1 MLEVGSLL
9 DGKYKILNEIGHGG
23 MSVVYL
29 ALNERA
35 NKTWAIKEVRKDGG
49 NDTTVVSQGLVAET
63 EMLKKLNHPN
73 LPSIIDVIDK
83 DDSFIIVMDYIEG
96 NSLQHLLDVEGA
108 QHPENVVEWAKQ
120 LCDVLGYLHS
130 RRPPIIYRDMKPA
143 NVMLR
148 PSGDV
153 TLIDFGTAREY
164 KDTRNEDT
172 TWLGT
177 RGYAAPE
184 QFGGRGQTD
193 GRTDIYNLGATMY
206 HLVTGY
212 SPADTNFVIHPI
224 GNFLPHL
231 KGSGLE
237 KIIIKCCQPDPV
249 NRYQNCAELMYALQ
263 NVHKE
268 DDKEKARRKRSLY
281 GFLACIGVSLLAL
294 LAGIGFRVAYSNT
307 RGEMYDRFISN
318 SASVTEFTQKAE
330 YYKAAMDL
338 NPGRPEAYQNMIDD
352 VETLAEITSADYN
365 EIVDSIH
372 SREGDP
378 SHRKFNIDI
387 LKEQDTETYADF
399 NLRFGSLIFLNYPS
413 GKGNAK
419 EFLGS
424 AVESG
429 GLSGQ
434 KLGEAQLLLELA
446 EAYQKRIKSDSEIKR
461 GQIKGN
467 SDYREYWDKLD
478 ELTKDLNGLN
488 DQTGDI
494 GYPIRICDEVAA
506 ELNSPR
512 IINYNE
518 QGVTEVNMRE
528 TLERAKTF
536 LNQSVGSSSFYREEI
551 ARVKENLQKAEAALD
566 DYFNATVHAAPSGT
580 SAPVEIQEQADNG
593 STISEDTENTDTNS
607 DASGTDQ

>member
-1 MLEVGSLL
+1 MLEVGSLV

-96 NSLQHLLDVEGA
+96 NSLQHLLDIEGP
-108 QHPENVVEWAKQ
+108 QHPEKVVEWAKQ

-237 KIIIKCCQPDPV
+237 KIIMKCCQPDPA
-249 NRYQNCAELMYALQ
+249 NRYQNCAELMYALM

-268 DDKEKARRKRSLY
+268 DDKEKARRKRRLY
-281 GFLACIGVSLLAL
+281 GFLACVGVSLIAAA
-294 LAGIGFRVAYSNT
+294 AGIGFRVAYSNT
-307 RGEMYDRFISN
+307 RGELYNRFISN
-318 SASVTEFTQKAE
+318 SASETDFLRKAE
-330 YYKAAMDL
+330 YYREAMNL
-338 NPGRPEAYQNMIDD
+338 NPGRSEAYQHLIED
-352 VETLAEITSADYN
+352 VETLPEISSTDYN
-365 EIVDSIH
+365 EVIECIH

-378 SHRKFNIDI
+378 SHRRFNIDI
-387 LKEQDTETYADF
+387 LKDQDVETYGDF
-399 NLRFGSLIFLNYPS
+399 NLRFGSLIYLNYPS

-419 EFLGS
+419 EFLQN
-424 AVESG
+424 AVDSG

-434 KLGEAQLLLELA
+434 KLGEARLLYELA
-446 EAYQKRIKSDSEIKR
+446 EAYQKRIKSDAEVNQ

-467 SDYREYWDKLD
+467 SYYREYWDKLD
-478 ELTKDLNGLN
+478 ELTKDLSGLS

-494 GYPIRICDEVAA
+494 GYPIRVCDEVAA

-518 QGVTEVNMRE
+518 QGVTEAKMRE
-528 TLERAKTF
+528 TLERVKVF
-536 LNQSVGSSSFYREEI
+536 LNSTSGSSAFYRAEI
-551 ARVKENLQKAEAALD
+551 TRVRENVKKAEEALD
-566 DYFNATVHAAPSGT
+566 DYFKATVHAAPSGAGT
-580 SAPVEIQEQADNG
+580 TVEPSEQTDQNSNPSSGTGNTG
-593 STISEDTENTDTNS
+593 SDAG
-607 DASGTDQ
+607 ASGTGQ